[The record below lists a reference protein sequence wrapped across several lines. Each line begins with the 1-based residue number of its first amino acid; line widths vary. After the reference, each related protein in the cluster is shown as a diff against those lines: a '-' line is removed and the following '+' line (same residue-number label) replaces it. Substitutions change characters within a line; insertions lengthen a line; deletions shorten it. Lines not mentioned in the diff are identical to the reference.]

1 MINSLH
7 HLLLVLIMMIF
18 LFFFFLS
25 VIFVSFFFFFKC
37 EFCEF
42 QGNRV
47 KRHYFTFFIWK
58 FVLQKF
64 KGSHLSV
71 TSRVSEGKLDMI
83 ETLISWLFLCPLQQN
98 ISFQKYYGYTGHLGY
113 LCSWVTGSIDLD
125 LWWWYWK
132 NSQLQTMI
140 MPYF

>member
-1 MINSLH
+1 MAKFYLDQLTSPFASCVDNDDIS
-7 HLLLVLIMMIF
+7 V
-18 LFFFFLS
+18 FFFKCDFCE
-25 VIFVSFFFFFKC
+25 FFFFFKC

-83 ETLISWLFLCPLQQN
+83 ETLIS
-98 ISFQKYYGYTGHLGY
+98 
-113 LCSWVTGSIDLD
+113 
-125 LWWWYWK
+125 
-132 NSQLQTMI
+132 
-140 MPYF
+140 